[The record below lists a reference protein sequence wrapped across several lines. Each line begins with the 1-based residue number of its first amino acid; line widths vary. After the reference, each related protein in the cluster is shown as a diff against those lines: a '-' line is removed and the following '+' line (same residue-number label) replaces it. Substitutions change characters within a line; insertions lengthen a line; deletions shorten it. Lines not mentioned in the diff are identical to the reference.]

1 MLLLVACAPAPE
13 PIVVTFSVNVHDWVF
28 VDESASTVER
38 LLDLHEE
45 AGVPV
50 DVFLTDPMA
59 RAYEQGA
66 PYLLDRLRASRIAAV
81 SYHIRPPAPYYPEFD
96 WLGIDALDAGARYAL
111 FADYE
116 AHAIDLATGR
126 TTPEVGGYAHLSALL
141 GTPPLAVGPG
151 ASETLAQVLADQ
163 GVVFE
168 VVHGEAHDLGDT
180 VDSLWIRPEHIEV
193 KLYESEG
200 DPCAVFDAA
209 VEAGPTATS
218 GPRFMNVKWH
228 ENDLYTKGIPWRTVY
243 WDDDDA
249 ALPPPWN
256 LDAWDRDVGPTS
268 AILQAERLDFYA
280 ASLRC
285 VTDHPETYTPTNL
298 AEVATWL

>member
-1 MLLLVACAPAPE
+1 MLISACAPAPE
-13 PIVVTFSVNVHDWVF
+13 PTVVTFSVNVHDWVF
-28 VDESASTVER
+28 TGESASTVER

-59 RAYEQGA
+59 RAYEQDA
-66 PYLLDRLRASRIAAV
+66 PYLIDRLRASPIAAV
-81 SYHIRPPAPYYPEFD
+81 SYHVRPPAPYYPEFD
-96 WLGIDALDAGARYAL
+96 WLGIDALDVDARYAL
-111 FADYE
+111 FAEYE
-116 AHAIDLATGR
+116 SHAIDLATGR
-126 TTPEVGGYAHLSALL
+126 PTPEPGGYAHLATLFD
-141 GTPPLAVGPG
+141 TPPWAVGPG
-151 ASETLAQVLADQ
+151 PSETLAAVLADQ
-163 GVVFE
+163 GVVFD
-168 VVHGEAHDLGDT
+168 VAHDGAHDLGES
-180 VDSLWIRPEHIEV
+180 VGPLWARPEHVEV
-193 KLYESEG
+193 KLYESAG

-209 VEAGPTATS
+209 LAAGPTPAS

-249 ALPPPWN
+249 PLPPPWDV
-256 LDAWDRDVGPTS
+256 DAWDHNVGPTS

-285 VTDHPETYTPTNL
+285 VTDHPETYTATNL